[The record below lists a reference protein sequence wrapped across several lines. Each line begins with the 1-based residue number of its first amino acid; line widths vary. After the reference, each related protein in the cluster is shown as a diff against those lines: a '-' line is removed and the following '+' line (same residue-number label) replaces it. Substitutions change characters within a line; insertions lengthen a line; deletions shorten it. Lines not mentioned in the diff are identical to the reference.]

1 MKPIKPFLKRLPE
14 ILLKGWSSTVGPLNP
29 NDEKF
34 NVRTRFKLA
43 LLSFAVLTTVFIISF
58 SQAIKSTDAERTQ
71 SFLDFAQHISYVLG
85 AVVASYVG
93 MESVFPSI
101 GGYGWR
107 GRGGGG
113 YPHHREEKHND
124 KPVGPDADDAEVD

>member
-1 MKPIKPFLKRLPE
+1 M
-14 ILLKGWSSTVGPLNP
+14 LKGWNNTVGPVNP
-29 NDEKF
+29 NNEKF

-43 LLSFAVLTTVFIISF
+43 LLSFAVLTIVFVISF
-58 SQAIKSTDAERTQ
+58 SQAVKSTDTDRTEL
-71 SFLDFAQHISYVLG
+71 FLNFAQHISYVLG

-107 GRGGGG
+107 GRHSGRKDDG
-113 YPHHREEKHND
+113 KN
-124 KPVGPDADDAEVD
+124 PVGPNEDDADVQ

>member
-1 MKPIKPFLKRLPE
+1 MSALVR
-14 ILLKGWSSTVGPLNP
+14 STVGPLNP

-34 NVRTRFKLA
+34 NIRTRFKLA
-43 LLSFAVLTTVFIISF
+43 LLSFFLLTAVFVISF
-58 SQAIKSTDAERTQ
+58 SQAVKSTDADRTQ
-71 SFLDFAQHISYVLG
+71 QFLDFAQHISYVLG

-107 GRGGGG
+107 GRGGGRG
-113 YPHHREEKHND
+113 YPHHREAKEGD
-124 KPVGPDADDAEVD
+124 PPVGPNSDDVEVD